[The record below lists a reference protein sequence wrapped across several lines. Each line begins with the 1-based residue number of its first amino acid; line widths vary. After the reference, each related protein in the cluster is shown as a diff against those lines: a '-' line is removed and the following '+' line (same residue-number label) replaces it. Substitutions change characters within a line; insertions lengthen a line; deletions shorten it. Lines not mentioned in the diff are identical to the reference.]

1 MIKDLCKTEQI
12 QIKITFFSVLPQQ
25 DWEDQVTE
33 HWIDQFSQFT
43 EQPIFLV
50 MIKTEIKDFIWAIFV
65 A

>member
-1 MIKDLCKTEQI
+1 M
-12 QIKITFFSVLPQQ
+12 LPQH

-43 EQPIFLV
+43 EQSIFLV
-50 MIKTEIKDFIWAIFV
+50 MIQTEIKDFIWAIFV